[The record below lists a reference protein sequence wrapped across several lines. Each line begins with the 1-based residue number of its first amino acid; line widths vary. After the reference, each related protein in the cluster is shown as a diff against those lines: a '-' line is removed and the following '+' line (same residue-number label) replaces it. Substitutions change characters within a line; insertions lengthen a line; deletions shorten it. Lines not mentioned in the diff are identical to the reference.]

1 MRWSIVENM
10 TRLFWKTSVVLV
22 VSGITFS
29 QSLVQEIMQQL
40 AKPNN
45 YYGDVAPLI
54 GKMQAEA
61 APQLAPPPQ
70 AGRSEVPASPV
81 PPTIPNVPAPPEKPK
96 P

>member
-1 MRWSIVENM
+1 M
-10 TRLFWKTSVVLV
+10 LVL
-22 VSGITFS
+22 SGITFS
-29 QSLVQEIMQQL
+29 QSLVQEIIAQL

-61 APQLAPPPQ
+61 APQLAP
-70 AGRSEVPASPV
+70 RSEVPASPV
-81 PPTIPNVPAPPEKPK
+81 PPAIPTVPAPTEKPK

>member
-1 MRWSIVENM
+1 M
-10 TRLFWKTSVVLV
+10 TRFLLVLV
-22 VSGITFS
+22 LSGITFS

-45 YYGDVAPLI
+45 FYGDVAPLI

-61 APQLAPPPQ
+61 APQLAP
-70 AGRSEVPASPV
+70 RSEVPASPV
-81 PPTIPNVPAPPEKPK
+81 PPSIPNVPAPPDKPK